1 MAISANSIIH
11 YTSTFDIL
19 CKILEEGFKIK
30 YCKEDLHLNKIGD
43 GSSAAHP
50 MVSFC
55 DIPLTDTTR
64 HFESYGYYGIGLS
77 KKWAIDKGINPVLYI
92 EQKSSLAKSLSRII
106 QIVRKKEIDPELKI
120 DIYRLKSF
128 SKNYAGNLT
137 INGKETIDYKF
148 YNEREWRFVPQ
159 KEDIGNN
166 PFSVST
172 SKYIKDKDKYN
183 NAIKDYRLKFSPK
196 DISYIIVKKTSEIP
210 ELIKFLREKY
220 DNKCTVRDLDILFT
234 KICSTE
240 QILSDY

>member
-1 MAISANSIIH
+1 M
-11 YTSTFDIL
+11 DIMEL
-19 CKILEEGFKIK
+19 
-30 YCKEDLHLNKIGD
+30 
-43 GSSAAHP
+43 
-50 MVSFC
+50 
-55 DIPLTDTTR
+55 
-64 HFESYGYYGIGLS
+64 GYQ
-77 KKWAIDKGINPVLYI
+77 KKWAIDNGINPVLYI

-106 QIVRKKEIDPELKI
+106 QIVRKKEIDAELKI

-128 SKNYAGNLT
+128 SKNYAGDIT
-137 INGKETIDYKF
+137 INGKETTDYKF

-159 KEDIGNN
+159 QEDIGNN

-172 SKYIKDKDKYN
+172 LKYIKDKDKYN

>member
-11 YTSTFDIL
+11 YTSTFDVL

-30 YCKEDLHLNKIGD
+30 YCKEDLCLIKKGE

-55 DIPLTDTTR
+55 DIPLTDTSK

-77 KKWAIDKGINPVLYI
+77 KDWAIDKGINPVLYI
-92 EQKSSLAKSLSRII
+92 EEKSSLAKSISYLLKLIRNA
-106 QIVRKKEIDPELKI
+106 QDNEIKT
-120 DIYRLKSF
+120 DILRLKSF
-128 SKNYAGNLT
+128 MKNYSGNLKT
-137 INGKETIDYKF
+137 NNKNLLGYKF
-148 YNEREWRFVPQ
+148 YDEREWRFVP
-159 KEDIGNN
+159 EREEINN
-166 PFSVST
+166 NSFSIPT
-172 SKYIKDKDKYN
+172 NEYLKDKEKCN
-183 NAIKDYRLKFSPK
+183 KVLEKYRLVFSPK

-220 DNKCTVRDLDILFT
+220 DNKCTARELDILFT

>member
-11 YTSTFDIL
+11 YTSTFDVL

-30 YCKEDLHLNKIGD
+30 YCKEDLHLVKKGD
-43 GSSAAHP
+43 GSTAAHP

-55 DIPLTDTTR
+55 DIPLTDTSR
-64 HFESYGYYGIGLS
+64 HFESYGYYGVGLS
-77 KKWAIDKGINPVLYI
+77 KDWAIDKGINPVLYI
-92 EQKSSLAKSLSRII
+92 EKKSSIAKSLSRII
-106 QIVRKKEIDPELKI
+106 KMIRKDMEPELKT
-120 DIYRLKSF
+120 DILRLKSF
-128 SKNYAGNLT
+128 TKNYSGDIT
-137 INGKETIDYKF
+137 INDKDIIDYKF

-166 PFSVST
+166 PFSIST

-183 NAIKDYRLKFSPK
+183 DTIKDYRLKFAPK

-210 ELIKFLREKY
+210 DLIDFLKIKY
-220 DNKCTVRDLDILFT
+220 AKICTVDELYILFT